1 MRDEE
6 PEHVPWT
13 ADAARAVL
21 KELDVQGHIQAEVIK
36 EAIRNGGRISRA
48 RVYELDN
55 RDENQM
61 LRGFTRPVKRVT
73 AELQVRGYVPYG
85 VVALLDAVYETGV
98 KSSHFAVPLEVVEL
112 LGDERDV

>member
-1 MRDEE
+1 M
-6 PEHVPWT
+6 
-13 ADAARAVL
+13 
-21 KELDVQGHIQAEVIK
+21 
-36 EAIRNGGRISRA
+36 
-48 RVYELDN
+48 
-55 RDENQM
+55 
-61 LRGFTRPVKRVT
+61 KRVT